1 MSSWC
6 AEAERD
12 SLAVAAQQL
21 QQAMQQQSLAMQN
34 LDRDH
39 QASLQERDAL
49 RKKNGQQKAELQEAA
64 VTIQQLQGAA
74 AGLAD
79 DLQSARS
86 AAGRHVG
93 QHTALRQL
101 SAEHEA
107 CIAELAAKA
116 TAVDELNASM
126 AQLRTELAASTA
138 QQAQHEQDN
147 TQQQAEFVGQVNLV
161 LLVMDAPQQSQ
172 TMTGKNSC
180 SVAMI
185 HAQIQCSAFT

>member
-1 MSSWC
+1 MSLWS

-12 SLAVAAQQL
+12 SLAVAAQEL

-34 LDRDH
+34 LERDH

-49 RKKNGQQKAELQEAA
+49 KKKSGQQKAELQEAA
-64 VTIQQLQGAA
+64 MTIQQLQGAA

-107 CIAELAAKA
+107 CIAELAARA
-116 TAVDELNASM
+116 TAVDGLNASM

-161 LLVMDAPQQSQ
+161 LLCHGRTTAVSDCDRQ
-172 TMTGKNSC
+172 KSC
-180 SVAMI
+180 SVAVI
-185 HAQIQCSAFT
+185 NRQI

>member
-1 MSSWC
+1 MSLWS

-12 SLAVAAQQL
+12 SLAVAAQEL

-34 LDRDH
+34 LERDH

-49 RKKNGQQKAELQEAA
+49 KKKSGQQKAELQEAA
-64 VTIQQLQGAA
+64 MTIQQLQGAA

-107 CIAELAAKA
+107 CIAELAARA
-116 TAVDELNASM
+116 TAVDGLNASM

-138 QQAQHEQDN
+138 QHSKHSMSRTTPSN
-147 TQQQAEFVGQVNLV
+147 R
-161 LLVMDAPQQSQ
+161 QSLWDR
-172 TMTGKNSC
+172 
-180 SVAMI
+180 
-185 HAQIQCSAFT
+185 

>member
-1 MSSWC
+1 VSLWC

-21 QQAMQQQSLAMQN
+21 QQAMQQQSLAMQD
-34 LDRDH
+34 LERDH

-49 RKKNGQQKAELQEAA
+49 RNNNGQQTAELQQAA
-64 VTIQQLQGAA
+64 MTIQQLQSAA

-86 AAGRHVG
+86 AAGRHFG

-107 CIAELAAKA
+107 CMAELAAKA
-116 TAVDELNASM
+116 TSVDELNASM
-126 AQLRTELAASTA
+126 AQLRNELAASTA

-161 LLVMDAPQQSQ
+161 LLCQGCTTAVSDCDRQ
-172 TMTGKNSC
+172 NNC
-180 SVAMI
+180 FVVLI
-185 HAQIQCSAFT
+185 DRDL